1 VSCSAQNES
10 YPSPNGS
17 SGPLVPIELLLQFDF
32 GHQTLKPSIFGHQTI
47 KIVKF
52 ENPDVLMS
60 VFIFY
65 LQFSP
70 FILKW
75 LLHLAIPPI

>member
-32 GHQTLKPSIFGHQTI
+32 GKPSIFGHQTI

-52 ENPDVLMS
+52 ENPVVLMS
-60 VFIFY
+60 DFIFY